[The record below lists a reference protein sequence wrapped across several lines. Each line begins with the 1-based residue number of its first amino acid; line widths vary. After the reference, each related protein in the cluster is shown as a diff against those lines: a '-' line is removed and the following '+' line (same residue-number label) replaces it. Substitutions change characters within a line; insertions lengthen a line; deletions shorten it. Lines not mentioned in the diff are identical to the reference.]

1 MQITTLPVDVQ
12 ENIFAREQ
20 SNKMFSTTQGD
31 VTYVSL
37 FEVFMTEIKVFDL
50 I

>member
-12 ENIFAREQ
+12 ENSQA
-20 SNKMFSTTQGD
+20 KCTQGD

-50 I
+50 ICENCA